1 MGQRGRPRHPELLT
15 PREQEVLALLRERLT
30 NEAIADRLGISFET
44 AKHHVAQ
51 VLSKL
56 GVESR
61 EEAAAWQPESA
72 AAEWT
77 PARIALA
84 IGGTAVFAAA
94 VAGLALLAWGVSQ
107 SGVRLPTPNQRD
119 VAACKQNLA
128 QSSVPGA
135 GVAMDWIATSGQA
148 VCWQRPSFELTSTE
162 GLKFFIE
169 IRATWMDCSATS
181 NEPAITAKTYEVGF
195 ESREG
200 YGSVG
205 VPKSSRMDYD
215 TLGAVQAEITAIEK
229 DGQEI
234 SYSNVSVGR
243 TCSSEKGVG

>member
-1 MGQRGRPRHPELLT
+1 
-15 PREQEVLALLRERLT
+15 
-30 NEAIADRLGISFET
+30 
-44 AKHHVAQ
+44 
-51 VLSKL
+51 
-56 GVESR
+56 
-61 EEAAAWQPESA
+61 
-72 AAEWT
+72 
-77 PARIALA
+77 
-84 IGGTAVFAAA
+84 
-94 VAGLALLAWGVSQ
+94 
-107 SGVRLPTPNQRD
+107 
-119 VAACKQNLA
+119 
-128 QSSVPGA
+128 
-135 GVAMDWIATSGQA
+135 
-148 VCWQRPSFELTSTE
+148 
-162 GLKFFIE
+162 
-169 IRATWMDCSATS
+169 MDCSATS